1 MSPHPWIQSKGYQKK
16 GMLSSHHEKNQQQQ
30 QQQKPKKEKII
41 SDYTNRNCS
50 SVGSY
55 WCQGMIPLVKENIK

>member
-55 WCQGMIPLVKENIK
+55 